1 MSAIRTGYLDDGTRN
16 VPFSMNGRTF
26 WMDGVSDDMKG
37 VFNNW
42 VRRDNRSCKADR
54 DINIERCVASDNT
67 AGGWMQIRISR
78 MVSLLAC
85 LAIALPVLALQRGS
99 DPLTGT
105 WSGDWGPNAAD
116 RNTVNVNLK
125 WDGKALTGVVH
136 SINYQ
141 RPDVTLQKATF
152 DPTSGAVHMEADVPN
167 PRGGTIHY
175 VIDGKLVNGT
185 MSGSWNHDGRKGDF
199 KLAKK

>member
-1 MSAIRTGYLDDGTRN
+1 MRPTLFRTI
-16 VPFSMNGRTF
+16 
-26 WMDGVSDDMKG
+26 
-37 VFNNW
+37 
-42 VRRDNRSCKADR
+42 C
-54 DINIERCVASDNT
+54 
-67 AGGWMQIRISR
+67 
-78 MVSLLAC
+78 LLAC

-125 WDGKALTGVVH
+125 WDGKTLIGTVQSV
-136 SINYQ
+136 NYQ

-152 DPTSGAVHMEADVPN
+152 DATSGTIHMEADAPN

-175 VIDGKLVNGT
+175 VIDGKLANGT

-199 KLAKK
+199 KLKKK

>member
-1 MSAIRTGYLDDGTRN
+1 MRPTLFRTI
-16 VPFSMNGRTF
+16 
-26 WMDGVSDDMKG
+26 
-37 VFNNW
+37 
-42 VRRDNRSCKADR
+42 C
-54 DINIERCVASDNT
+54 
-67 AGGWMQIRISR
+67 
-78 MVSLLAC
+78 LLAC

-125 WDGKALTGVVH
+125 WDGKTLTGTVQSV
-136 SINYQ
+136 NYQ

-152 DPTSGAVHMEADVPN
+152 DATSGTIHMEADAPN

-175 VIDGKLVNGT
+175 VIDGKLANGP

-199 KLAKK
+199 KLTKK

>member
-1 MSAIRTGYLDDGTRN
+1 MRPTLFRTI
-16 VPFSMNGRTF
+16 
-26 WMDGVSDDMKG
+26 
-37 VFNNW
+37 
-42 VRRDNRSCKADR
+42 C
-54 DINIERCVASDNT
+54 
-67 AGGWMQIRISR
+67 
-78 MVSLLAC
+78 LLAC

-125 WDGKALTGVVH
+125 WDGKTLTGTVH
-136 SINYQ
+136 SVNYQ

-152 DPTSGAVHMEADVPN
+152 DASAGTVHMEADAPN
-167 PRGGTIHY
+167 PRGGAIHY
-175 VIDGKLVNGT
+175 VIDGKLANGT

-199 KLAKK
+199 KLTKK